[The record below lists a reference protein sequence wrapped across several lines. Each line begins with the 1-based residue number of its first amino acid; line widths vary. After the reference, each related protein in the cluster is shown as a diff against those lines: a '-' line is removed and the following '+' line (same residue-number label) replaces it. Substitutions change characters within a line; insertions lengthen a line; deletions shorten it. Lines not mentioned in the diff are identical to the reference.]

1 MISKMKKILLAG
13 KIEDREK
20 VLTILR
26 STELVHVDAA
36 VPEKIKIPEALNSE
50 YEYCAQA
57 LSILAQLK
65 VEDDNNGQEMEEI
78 NNQEQNRI
86 QKKGNLRANSYNIK
100 SRYNKKKSEKYS
112 NIYSIIK
119 MLI

>member
-50 YEYCAQA
+50 YEDCAQA

-65 VEDDNNGQEMEEI
+65 VEDDNDLLETPGTPTRLVEET
-78 NNQEQNRI
+78 
-86 QKKGNLRANSYNIK
+86 
-100 SRYNKKKSEKYS
+100 
-112 NIYSIIK
+112 
-119 MLI
+119 